1 MTERLTDRL
10 LATADWRRDAPAV
23 AAPDATLTH
32 AELARTVE
40 RAAAWL
46 AREGV
51 RRGDRVA
58 WLGLNAAAQLVLTF
72 AAARLGAMTA
82 PLNWRLAE
90 PELAWIVADAE
101 PTLILAD
108 ETHADTARRVAG
120 GVPVRPAQAVLAGA
134 EGPAATDE
142 TRPEDPCLLVYTS
155 GATGRPKGALL
166 SQAALFANARLA
178 TDMHALTKDD
188 HVHTILP
195 MFHVGG
201 LDIQTLPALLAGARV
216 SLMPRFEPAACLEEI
231 ARLRPTLSV
240 HVPATLQAMIAR
252 PDWAEAD
259 LASLRLIATGS
270 TDVPVPLIEAVH
282 AKGVPVVQIYGA
294 TETAPVVVYQR
305 EADARARLGSI
316 GRPGPGVEVRL
327 TDAEGRDVP
336 DGAEGEIR
344 VKSPTLASGY
354 WRKGREGFE
363 DGWWRSGDVARRDA
377 EGWLW
382 FADRL
387 KNVIVSGGENIWP
400 AELERVLAGTPGIRE
415 AAVVGMPDARWGA
428 VPVAVVAAEG
438 LTEADVLAAFEGR
451 LARFKRP
458 RRVVFVNAL
467 PRNAMGK
474 VLPEAVRRTVAE
486 RDDAEV

>member
-1 MTERLTDRL
+1 
-10 LATADWRRDAPAV
+10 
-23 AAPDATLTH
+23 
-32 AELARTVE
+32 
-40 RAAAWL
+40 
-46 AREGV
+46 
-51 RRGDRVA
+51 
-58 WLGLNAAAQLVLTF
+58 
-72 AAARLGAMTA
+72 
-82 PLNWRLAE
+82 
-90 PELAWIVADAE
+90 
-101 PTLILAD
+101 
-108 ETHADTARRVAG
+108 
-120 GVPVRPAQAVLAGA
+120 VRPAQAVLAGA